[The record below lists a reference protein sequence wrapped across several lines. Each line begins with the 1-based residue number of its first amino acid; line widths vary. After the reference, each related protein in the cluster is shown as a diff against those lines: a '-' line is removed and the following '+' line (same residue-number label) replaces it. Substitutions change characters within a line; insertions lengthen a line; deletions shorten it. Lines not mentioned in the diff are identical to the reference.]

1 MESESSEVDS
11 DRTVPAEDPSSDE
24 DYDDSGSDYPEG
36 HQSRYY
42 PFQRSYTCRPI
53 SGNSREHLEQ
63 GNLVILPESALEFL
77 YRNRPSYPMLFEIRN
92 DSKER
97 VSHCGVVEF
106 TAEEGTMMVPGWMME
121 NLKVEA
127 GETLL
132 LKSTTLEK
140 GTFAKL
146 QPHSVAFLATRD
158 VKAVLEQ
165 TLGANFSCLT
175 TGDTIAINVGSKTF
189 YIDIV
194 ETKPDDAICIIDTD
208 CTVEFAV
215 PLDYKEPAPAP
226 APQELRE
233 EGVGGSRGFIPFTGA
248 ARRLNETEEAADEEM
263 QSVGAEP
270 QRVQARP
277 VATAAKPENK
287 QFQPFSGRKYTLGG

>member
-1 MESESSEVDS
+1 
-11 DRTVPAEDPSSDE
+11 
-24 DYDDSGSDYPEG
+24 
-36 HQSRYY
+36 
-42 PFQRSYTCRPI
+42 
-53 SGNSREHLEQ
+53 
-63 GNLVILPESALEFL
+63 
-77 YRNRPSYPMLFEIRN
+77 
-92 DSKER
+92 
-97 VSHCGVVEF
+97 
-106 TAEEGTMMVPGWMME
+106 MMVPGWMME

-175 TGDTIAINVGSKTF
+175 TGDTIAIN
-189 YIDIV
+189 
-194 ETKPDDAICIIDTD
+194 TKPDDAICIIDTD

>member
-77 YRNRPSYPMLFEIRN
+77 N

-165 TLGANFSCLT
+165 TL
-175 TGDTIAINVGSKTF
+175 
-189 YIDIV
+189 IDIV